1 MSVTIRLSRIGSKKE
16 ARYRVVAQPTR
27 SKRDGKAL
35 EVLGF
40 YHPLASESQQ
50 VTIDIGKYN
59 AWVKKGAV
67 PSRTVS
73 SLVKRLS

>member
-16 ARYRVVAQPTR
+16 ARYRVVAVPKH

-40 YHPLASESQQ
+40 YHPLASATQQ
-50 VTIDIGKYN
+50 VKIDIGKYSE
-59 AWVKKGAV
+59 WIKKGAL

-73 SLVKRLS
+73 SLVKKLS